1 MQMVLEFMREV
12 QTPVALLALALMLL
26 ARRGRGR
33 DEQSGASG
41 RALLALATGAGVVL
55 GLSLCLGWSTLKF
68 ENGWPPTPT
77 EDRLVLLAIAATAI
91 GVHSGLVDRAWQRIA
106 GEGLLCLAAPAWVC
120 LNLLEREDPP
130 IELAQTLVYGALLF
144 LVWRGLEPL
153 AQRRPGPLVPF
164 ALAALIGAGAQCMF
178 EVGTAVYAQYAGVA
192 SAAVGVGVLAA
203 LLRPGL
209 SLARGALA
217 APLVLSASIWVAGLH
232 LLQNKLPRECAA
244 LLLAAPLGLWLGE
257 LPLLRRRHTCL
268 RTPIALLLP
277 LAGAAYAWWLAHQAA
292 PPPNPYEQYYR

>member
-1 MQMVLEFMREV
+1 MQMVLEFMRDV
-12 QTPVALLALALMLL
+12 QTPVALLALVLMLV
-26 ARRGRGR
+26 ARRGRAR
-33 DEQSGASG
+33 HEPSSTSE
-41 RALLALATGAGVVL
+41 RALLALATGAGIVL
-55 GLSLCLGWSTLKF
+55 GLGLCLGWSTLKF
-68 ENGWPPTPT
+68 ETGWPPTPT

-91 GVHSGLVDRAWQRIA
+91 GLHSGLVDRCWQRIA

-120 LNLLEREDPP
+120 LNLLKRDDPP
-130 IELAQTLVYGALLF
+130 IELSQTLVYGAVLF

-153 AQRRPGPLVPF
+153 AERRPGPLLPF

-178 EVGTAVYAQYAGVA
+178 EVGTAVYAQYAGVI

-217 APLVLSASIWVAGLH
+217 APLVLSASLWIGGLH
-232 LLQNKLPRECAA
+232 LLQNKLPRECAV

-257 LPLLRRRHTCL
+257 LPLVRSRRAWL
-268 RTPIALLLP
+268 RTAISLLLP
-277 LAGAAYAWWLAHQAA
+277 LAGAGYAWWLAHQAA
-292 PPPNPYEQYYR
+292 PPPNPYEMYYR